1 VESVATFSLSIHAD
15 YRCRHAGACCTAG
28 WEIPVEVHR
37 QPLIGAATLSTAGGC
52 RFFDADGQR
61 LCALHRDH
69 GHDALPMACQQFPR
83 RVLLD
88 DRGAHIS
95 LSHFCPT
102 AASMLFRD
110 DVPLEIVANP
120 PAFPGDAPYEGMDAR
135 GALPPLLAPDV
146 LMDLESYSAWEREAV
161 CLFARDNCTA
171 DQALAALA
179 SATSTLSKWR
189 PGGESL
195 LDAVNYAFDRHRS
208 SSGTA
213 RADLRLSRPLQRY
226 AAGKVFASW
235 TAYQSDRLSE
245 VVASARRALRV
256 LATEAERICKESGR
270 TVDEAVLYEAAQAAD
285 YRILHRVMEDRAIEP
300 SNRDIG

>member
-1 VESVATFSLSIHAD
+1 MESVATFSLSIHAD

-52 RFFDADGQR
+52 RFFDAGGQR

-88 DRGAHIS
+88 DRGTHIS

-120 PAFPGDAPYEGMDAR
+120 PAFPADATYEGMDAR

-161 CLFARDNCTA
+161 CLFARDNWTA

-213 RADLRLSRPLQRY
+213 RADLRLSRPLRRY

-235 TAYQSDRLSE
+235 TSYRSDRLSE
-245 VVASARRALRV
+245 VVASARKALKV

-270 TVDEAVLYEAAQAAD
+270 TVDESVLYEAAQAAD
-285 YRILHRVMEDRAIEP
+285 YRILHRVMEDRPIDS

>member
-1 VESVATFSLSIHAD
+1 MTGPTFSLSIHAD

-37 QPLIGAATLSTAGGC
+37 QPLVGAATLATAGGC
-52 RFFDADGQR
+52 RFFDAGGQR

-88 DRGAHIS
+88 DRGAHVA

-110 DVPLEIVANP
+110 DVPLEIVADP
-120 PAFPGDAPYEGMDAR
+120 PAYPRDTRYEGMDAR

-161 CLFARDNCTA
+161 RLFARDDWTA

-179 SATSTLSKWR
+179 SATATLSKWR
-189 PGGESL
+189 PGDGEL
-195 LDAVNYAFDRHRS
+195 LDAVTHAFARHVSYSVSPR
-208 SSGTA
+208 T
-213 RADLRLSRPLQRY
+213 DLRLSRPVRRY
-226 AAGKVFASW
+226 AAAKVFGSW
-235 TAYQSDRLSE
+235 AAYQSDRLTD
-245 VVASARRALRV
+245 VVANVRKALKV
-256 LATEAERICKESGR
+256 LVTEAERICKESGR
-270 TVDEAVLYEAAQAAD
+270 PVDETVLHEAAQAAD
-285 YRILHRVMEDRAIEP
+285 YRLLHRVVETPGA
-300 SNRDIG
+300 

>member
-1 VESVATFSLSIHAD
+1 MVTFSLSIHAD

-37 QPLIGAATLSTAGGC
+37 QPLVGAATLPTAGGC
-52 RFFDADGQR
+52 RFFDAGGQR

-83 RVLLD
+83 RALLD
-88 DRGAHIS
+88 DRGTHIA

-110 DVPLEIVANP
+110 DVPLEIVVNP
-120 PAFPGDAPYEGMDAR
+120 PAFPADRQYEGMDAR

-146 LMDLESYSAWEREAV
+146 LMDLDSYSAWEHEAV
-161 CLFARDNCTA
+161 ALFARDDWTA
-171 DQALAALA
+171 DQALGALA
-179 SATSTLSKWR
+179 SATATVSKWR
-189 PGGESL
+189 PGSEPLS
-195 LDAVNYAFDRHRS
+195 DAIRHAFGRHHAAP
-208 SSGTA
+208 GTA
-213 RADLRLSRPLQRY
+213 RADVRLSRPLRRY
-226 AAGKVFASW
+226 AASKVFASW

-245 VVASARRALRV
+245 VAAFTRKALKV
-256 LATEAERICKESGR
+256 LATEAERICKDTGR
-270 TVDEAVLYEAAQAAD
+270 PIDETVLYEAVQAAD
-285 YRILHRVMEDRAIEP
+285 YRILHRVMEDRPIDP